1 MENKTGAV
9 FIDTN
14 ILIYAYSSTEP
25 EKKEK
30 VLSILENRTVFL
42 STQVINEFIW
52 VMNKK
57 YNVNMEKLKL
67 IMNNLYDLYEVR
79 NIGRLII
86 EKAIE
91 LSQKHKFAYWDS
103 LILASALHSECSSVY
118 SEDLQHDQII
128 EDKLKIENPFIL
140 SAE

>member
-25 EKKEK
+25 EKKEE

-57 YNVNMEKLKL
+57 YNVDMEKLKL

-103 LILASALHSECSSVY
+103 LILASALQSECSSVY
-118 SEDLQHDQII
+118 SEDL
-128 EDKLKIENPFIL
+128 
-140 SAE
+140 